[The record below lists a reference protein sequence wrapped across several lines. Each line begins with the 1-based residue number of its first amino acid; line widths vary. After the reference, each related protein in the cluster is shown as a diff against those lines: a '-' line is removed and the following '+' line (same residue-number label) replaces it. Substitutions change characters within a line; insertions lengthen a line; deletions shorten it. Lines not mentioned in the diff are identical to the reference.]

1 MKKKEKTI
9 GAHMSSNRTII
20 GIVCIVL
27 ALVMCF
33 GVAPLVNKLTERT
46 TEVVRMTK
54 AVDKGSIVTEDDV
67 IVEKVG
73 SFNLPGNVIKDKNEV
88 VGRRA
93 AVDLFAGQELLP
105 DMISGAASTADDI
118 LDSMDLQKKAIS
130 ITISSFAAGVSGKL
144 ETGDVVGVLV
154 YDKVEDKC
162 YTPAELAYLKVIT
175 TTTSQGIDK
184 ADVEDNTQPT
194 TVTLLVNSIQAE
206 LLAKFE
212 QTAKIHFV
220 LECRGDEEE
229 ALQYLNEQDCY
240 FSKEGV

>member
-154 YDKVEDKC
+154 YDKVDFVTRTGKC
-162 YTPAELAYLKVIT
+162 TDIPAIT
-175 TTTSQGIDK
+175 
-184 ADVEDNTQPT
+184 
-194 TVTLLVNSIQAE
+194 
-206 LLAKFE
+206 
-212 QTAKIHFV
+212 
-220 LECRGDEEE
+220 
-229 ALQYLNEQDCY
+229 
-240 FSKEGV
+240 